1 MTAQKTPAR
10 TLYLALL
17 LRGEA
22 VALGVRHFFA
32 AVRSRLSPGTCGMFS
47 KNLAHAQITF
57 LEQLEN
63 TVPDADGFLQ
73 RCVCPSVVGIGKIT
87 GK

>member
-1 MTAQKTPAR
+1 
-10 TLYLALL
+10 
-17 LRGEA
+17 
-22 VALGVRHFFA
+22 
-32 AVRSRLSPGTCGMFS
+32 MFS
-47 KNLAHAQITF
+47 KNLTHAQITF